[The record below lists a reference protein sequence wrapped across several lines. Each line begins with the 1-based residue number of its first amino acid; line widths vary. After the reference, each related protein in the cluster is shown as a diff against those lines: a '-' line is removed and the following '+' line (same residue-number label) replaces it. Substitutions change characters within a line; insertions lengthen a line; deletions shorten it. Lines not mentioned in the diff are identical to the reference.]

1 MIMRVGRNP
10 VTDEGEL
17 YLDSEECELMKDLVR
32 GANLALRRKFHKI
45 LTEL

>member
-17 YLDSEECELMKDLVR
+17 YLDSEECELMKELVR
-32 GANLALRRKFHKI
+32 GTARTPQKVP
-45 LTEL
+45 